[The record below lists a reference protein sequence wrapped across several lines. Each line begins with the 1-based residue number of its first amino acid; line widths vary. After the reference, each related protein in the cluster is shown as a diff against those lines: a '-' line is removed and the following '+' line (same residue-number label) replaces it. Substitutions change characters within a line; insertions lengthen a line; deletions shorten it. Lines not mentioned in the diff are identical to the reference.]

1 VGVNLVFSLSSW
13 FTMDETVEIL
23 KRIESQY
30 LTILR
35 AITPK
40 VRGKYVSVDD
50 AAEQLNRSAWTIR
63 QAMMV
68 AGKFQEKKSRDWK
81 KKAFPDWPNA
91 VRKAVLRCK
100 AQWLVQDGPR
110 AKSLWCRPVHW
121 LRPRS
126 GWYYLR

>member
-1 VGVNLVFSLSSW
+1 
-13 FTMDETVEIL
+13 MDETVEIL

-63 QAMMV
+63 QLCNCN
-68 AGKFQEKKSRDWK
+68 QI
-81 KKAFPDWPNA
+81 NA
-91 VRKAVLRCK
+91 VKGNDGRWQIPREEVTRLEEEGVPRLAKRCEEGGSALQGSMACARRSK
-100 AQWLVQDGPR
+100 GKKPLVPSS
-110 AKSLWCRPVHW
+110 SLAT
-121 LRPRS
+121 S
-126 GWYYLR
+126 A